1 MKIRKIVSGM
11 LCVLLLA
18 VTCVG
23 HADTRSLLID
33 HIVELLNSDKMAGV
47 EEVRYDAASNT
58 LQMLCKMDVDYD
70 AAKDEMQTSDE
81 MKELFLSYD
90 VKLLQGALKTAEIDD
105 VNTIVVWLVK
115 EDRPIFLSLN
125 GSDASWLLK
134 MN

>member
-1 MKIRKIVSGM
+1 MCTVVDG
-11 LCVLLLA
+11 CVRRA
-18 VTCVG
+18 RRHEVG
-23 HADTRSLLID
+23 FDRVYLEMI
-33 HIVELLNSDKMAGV
+33 NSDKPAGV
-47 EEVRYDAASNT
+47 EEVRYDVASNT

-70 AAKDEMQTSDE
+70 AAKDEMQANDE

-90 VKLLQGALKTAEIDD
+90 VKLLQGTLKAAEIDD

>member
-1 MKIRKIVSGM
+1 MKMRKIVSGM
-11 LCVLLLA
+11 LCVLLLTVA
-18 VTCVG
+18 CVG
-23 HADTRSLLID
+23 RADTKSDLIEY
-33 HIVELLNSDKMAGV
+33 ILEMINSDKPAGV
-47 EEVRYDAASNT
+47 EEVRYDVASNT

-70 AAKDEMQTSDE
+70 AAKDEMQANDE

-90 VKLLQGALKTAEIDD
+90 VKLLQGTLKAAEIDD